1 MILAMRLH
9 LGAPTRCS
17 DGDDPHELAD
27 VVIDP
32 SQRRVT
38 HLVVQPR
45 DRPDLARLVPIAM
58 AHSGGEAGSEIHLD
72 CTVAE
77 LEQLEGVHGA
87 AYMRMGEQPRAEGDW
102 EVGIEEISPVPSG
115 GGFGPGGIDAGIG
128 PTDYDPHVVASYDRV
143 PKGEVEIRRRSAVT
157 SSQGDHLGHVDGF
170 VIDDEHRIT
179 EFVLQH
185 GHLWG
190 KREILIPSSAVA
202 GIENDE
208 VLLTLSKH
216 EVGH

>member
-1 MILAMRLH
+1 MRLH
-9 LGAPTRCS
+9 LDARVRCS
-17 DGDDPHELAD
+17 DGDPRELAD

-38 HLVVQPR
+38 HLVVEPR
-45 DRPDLARLVPIAM
+45 DRPDLARLVPVGRAR
-58 AHSGGEAGSEIHLD
+58 SSDRPDSEIELD

-77 LEQLEGVHGA
+77 LEQLESVHGA
-87 AYMRMGEQPRAEGDW
+87 AYMRIGEQPPGEGDW
-102 EVGIEEISPVPSG
+102 AVGIEDISPVPGG
-115 GGFGPGGIDAGIG
+115 GGFAPGGIDAGLG

-179 EFVLQH
+179 AFVLQH

-190 KREILIPSSAVA
+190 KREVLIPISAVA
-202 GIENDE
+202 AIENDE